1 MPTKSELMHYRL
13 QAWLRENQ
21 CEEFVYLGEKP
32 DALGIPQHWYS
43 IAGTEVTAGQIEELE
58 LMDDAESEPL

>member
-1 MPTKSELMHYRL
+1 MHYRL

-21 CEEFVYLGEKP
+21 CDEFEYLGKRP
-32 DALGIPQHWYS
+32 DALGIPQHWYR
-43 IAGTEVTAGQIEELE
+43 IAYQEVTVDQVEELE

>member
-21 CEEFVYLGEKP
+21 CEEFEYLR
-32 DALGIPQHWYS
+32 
-43 IAGTEVTAGQIEELE
+43 IADHEVTVDQVEELE